1 MYVDGLLRISRLAD
15 IDPRIIR
22 ALQSLRNGSLSYNRR
37 HVVSPD
43 LVEFTKDLGYP
54 ASWGDLSVVPA
65 YGTDATPMWR
75 NLGVKG
81 RDGIG
86 GIPCELVHGGNGAG
100 NNCRKNI
107 NIRGRKAWL
116 AALLIYLP
124 VLLFSSSLVRDSSKS
139 THLGTPPSSHCQ
151 TTKKADIP

>member
-1 MYVDGLLRISRLAD
+1 MDSYVDGLLRISRLAD
-15 IDPRIIR
+15 IDTRIIR

-75 NLGVKG
+75 NLGVEG

-100 NNCRKNI
+100 NSCRKNI

-124 VLLFSSSLVRDSSKS
+124 VLLFSSSLFRDSSK
-139 THLGTPPSSHCQ
+139 THPSRHTSFRSLSSDQ
-151 TTKKADIP
+151 ES